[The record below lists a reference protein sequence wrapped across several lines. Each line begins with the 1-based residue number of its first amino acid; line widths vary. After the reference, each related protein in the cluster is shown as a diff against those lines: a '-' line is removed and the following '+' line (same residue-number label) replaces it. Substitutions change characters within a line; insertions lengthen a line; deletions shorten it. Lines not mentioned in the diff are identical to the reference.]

1 MVLNFNLLQERKT
14 MWTFTCPTIVYGD
27 NALDYILE
35 IKNQKAFI
43 VTDQY
48 IMRLGLTQRLT
59 EQLDTAEIQWSIFDT
74 TDAKSAP
81 EIVQKGGDEAIR
93 FQPNWV
99 IGLGS
104 SSCINAAKE
113 ITRVLHQPV
122 KKPKNPKVISH
133 NRFGSKPKFMA
144 IPTNSGNGAED
155 AWDIMKLKTDA
166 SFEKINEQEQAQVPD
181 VAILDPEMIV
191 LMPPR
196 NTADHGMDTICKAI
210 EGYVSTWGSSITDG
224 PALIAIRQA
233 FSNLPKAYND
243 GKDLNAR
250 MEMQHAAFLAE
261 LSAGN
266 AMAGLGFSAGRAL
279 RAAFNLPRGR
289 VVGLL
294 LPYTM
299 EYLINGSLQTTV
311 KYAEIA
317 RFCGAAAGSTMDS
330 AYSLVKKIRNC
341 AEEIHQPLTIKACGI
356 NEREFE
362 AAIDDLV
369 KSTLNEIMT
378 RTILRVPD
386 AQEMARIFRYAYTGE
401 TIDF

>member
-1 MVLNFNLLQERKT
+1 

-35 IKNQKAFI
+35 IKHQKAFI

-48 IMRLGLTQRLT
+48 IMRLGLAQRLT
-59 EQLDTAEIQWSIFDT
+59 EQLDAAEIQWSIFDAT
-74 TDAKSAP
+74 GAINALES
-81 EIVQKGGDEAIR
+81 IQKGRDEAFR
-93 FQPNWV
+93 FQPSWV
-99 IGLGS
+99 IGLGGT
-104 SSCINAAKE
+104 SCINAAKE
-113 ITRVLHQPV
+113 ITKLLH
-122 KKPKNPKVISH
+122 KPATRPKHPKVISH
-133 NRFGSKPKFMA
+133 NHFGCKPKFMA

-155 AWDIMKLKTDA
+155 AWDIMKLKSDA
-166 SFEKINEQEQAQVPD
+166 PSEKINGYEHARVPD

-233 FSNLPKAYND
+233 FANLPNAYSD

-279 RAAFNLPRGR
+279 RTAFNLPRGR
-289 VVGLL
+289 AVGLL

-299 EYLINGSLQTTV
+299 EYIINGSLQTTL

-317 RFCGAAAGSTMDS
+317 RFCGAAAGSNMDC

-341 AEEIHQPLTIKACGI
+341 AKEIQQPLTIKACGI
-356 NEREFE
+356 LEDEFE

-369 KSTLNEIMT
+369 EKTLNEIMT

-386 AQEMARIFRYAYTGE
+386 TQEMAKIFRYAYTGQ
-401 TIDF
+401 TVDF